1 MATDKAFVKRIVKE
15 MVDYYLYHE
24 LYDVTAHVVYVP
36 HEKATIT
43 CTAPYT
49 KLPEDLDLLEAGL
62 SVEKHLELDSMYS
75 SLMGTHNRDH
85 NEFMLGPCIDD
96 YEVEV
101 TDSTLKMIVERLF

>member
-1 MATDKAFVKRIVKE
+1 MATEKDFVKRIVKE

-49 KLPEDLDLLEAGL
+49 KLPEDLDLY
-62 SVEKHLELDSMYS
+62 SMYS
-75 SLMGTHNRDH
+75 SLMGSHNRDK
-85 NEFMLGPCIDD
+85 NYCILGQCIDD
-96 YEVEV
+96 YDIEV
-101 TDSTLKMIVERLF
+101 TDETLKIIVERLF

>member
-1 MATDKAFVKRIVKE
+1 MTTEKDFVKRIVKE

-75 SLMGTHNRDH
+75 SLMGSHNRDK
-85 NEFMLGPCIDD
+85 NYCIL
-96 YEVEV
+96 VNV
-101 TDSTLKMIVERLF
+101 SMITILKLTDETLKIIVERLF

>member
-1 MATDKAFVKRIVKE
+1 MATEKDFVKRIVKE

-62 SVEKHLELDSMYS
+62 SVEKQYS
-75 SLMGTHNRDH
+75 SLMGSHNRDK
-85 NEFMLGPCIDD
+85 NYCILGQCIDD
-96 YEVEV
+96 YDIEV
-101 TDSTLKMIVERLF
+101 TDETLKIIVERLF

>member
-1 MATDKAFVKRIVKE
+1 MATEKDFVKRIVKE

-49 KLPEDLDLLEAGL
+49 KLDRKSTRLT
-62 SVEKHLELDSMYS
+62 S
-75 SLMGTHNRDH
+75 SH
-85 NEFMLGPCIDD
+85 
-96 YEVEV
+96 
-101 TDSTLKMIVERLF
+101 RL

>member
-1 MATDKAFVKRIVKE
+1 

-49 KLPEDLDLLEAGL
+49 KLPKDLDLLVKDESYSYL
-62 SVEKHLELDSMYS
+62 VKSVVVDIVARTLMTSTDQEPMTQYS
-75 SLMGTHNRDH
+75 ESA
-85 NEFMLGPCIDD
+85 LGYSVSVSP
-96 YEVEV
+96 
-101 TDSTLKMIVERLF
+101 R